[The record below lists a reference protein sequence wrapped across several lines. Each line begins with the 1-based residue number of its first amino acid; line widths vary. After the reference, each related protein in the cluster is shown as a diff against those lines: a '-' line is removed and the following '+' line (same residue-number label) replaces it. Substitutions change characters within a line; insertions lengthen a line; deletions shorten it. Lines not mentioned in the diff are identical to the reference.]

1 MKDNR
6 SASPT
11 TSFKRL
17 LFINVNKYQQQVLLP
32 CMVICLL
39 SCLGVFYAMYYI
51 SYVNQN
57 IAIICRI
64 DIATMAQDVPWF
76 VHLHSFNK
84 VVPWIFFALMVV
96 LFSIVLWMYRV
107 SNQVL
112 GPSARV
118 LKELDDILSGQ
129 RKEPIGS
136 RPGDELF
143 EELLKRINVLIQKM
157 K

>member
-1 MKDNR
+1 MKDNN
-6 SASPT
+6 SS
-11 TSFKRL
+11 SSNQFKRL

-32 CMVICLL
+32 CMIICLL
-39 SCLGVFYAMYYI
+39 SCVGVFYAMYYI
-51 SYVNQN
+51 NYVDQN
-57 IAIICRI
+57 IATLCSI
-64 DIATMAQDVPWF
+64 DPVRLEQDVPWF
-76 VHLHSFNK
+76 MRLHTFNK
-84 VVPWIFFALMVV
+84 IVPWIFFSLAGV
-96 LFSIVLWMYRV
+96 LLLIVMWMYRI

-129 RKEPIGS
+129 RKEPIGA